1 MDHDVTDDVLDGD
14 GAGAT
19 ALRGS
24 VLRSGG
30 YILGIT
36 LSLVS
41 APLIIRHL
49 GLDGFGVFVTITAI
63 IMIITGA
70 SELGLTAVGIREWT
84 QRPQSKRAE
93 LLADLLGARIA
104 LTLVG
109 IAGAFVFSLL
119 AGYGPT
125 RLAAV
130 GVACFGLLVNTVQAA
145 LVVPLAAAL
154 RQGRIA
160 GADLLRQASQVAL
173 IVAVV
178 ASGGGLVLLLATA
191 TPAAVLA
198 LVVTIRGVPGGVP
211 RPAFH
216 PKRWY
221 LLLRDTLPFAA
232 ASAVSVIY
240 FRVTLILT
248 SVVATEV
255 ATGEFGAAFRVLE
268 VLVNVPSLLVG
279 TLFPLLARAA
289 VNDSARLKMALERT
303 WAGAVA
309 VGGIAGVSVAAG
321 APLAILILSGEQEGG
336 AVDSLRVLAVGLAFA
351 FVGSA
356 CQYGLLSMRRHKE
369 ILWINGVALVLN
381 VVLTLVLA
389 SAHGAVGAAIALGI
403 CEIAI
408 AIAAST
414 LMIRAGGLDVDKNA
428 ALRILLASA
437 FGVLVTVL
445 LTPVS
450 IVVVALVVPVAT
462 LGVALMLKAIPHEI
476 VALVRRRAA

>member
-1 MDHDVTDDVLDGD
+1 MARDVTDDVLDGS

-30 YILGIT
+30 YILGIS

-84 QRPQSKRAE
+84 QRPQSERGE
-93 LLADLLGARIA
+93 LLADLLGARIT

-109 IAGAFVFSLL
+109 IAGAFVFSLA

-130 GVACFGLLVNTVQAA
+130 GVACFGLLINTVQAA

-160 GADLLRQASQVAL
+160 AADLLRQAAQVAL

-191 TPAAVLA
+191 TPAAVIALA
-198 LVVTIRGVPGGVP
+198 ITIRAVPGGVP
-211 RPAFH
+211 RPTFH
-216 PKRWY
+216 PRRWY
-221 LLLRDTLPFAA
+221 VLLKDTLPFAA

-289 VNDSARLKMALERT
+289 VNDAARLKMALERT

-309 VGGIAGVSVAAG
+309 VGGVAGVSVAAG

-336 AVDSLRVLAVGLAFA
+336 AVDALRILAVGLAFA

-356 CQYGLLSMRRHKE
+356 CQYGLLAMRKHKE

-381 VVLTLVLA
+381 VVLTLILA

-414 LMIRAGGLDVDKNA
+414 MMIAAGGLDVDKGA
-428 ALRILLASA
+428 AIRVLAA
-437 FGVLVTVL
+437 AAIGALVAIA

-450 IVVVALVVPVAT
+450 VVVVAVVVPAVT
-462 LGVALMLKAIPHEI
+462 LGAALVLRAIPEEI
-476 VALVRRRAA
+476 VALVRRRTA